1 MPFLIGIIILISF
14 ILITYLYLRIKINKL
29 LKNYGLISLKDILE
43 QANLEDEEIPKSLSS
58 MDSIYL
64 ERIKE
69 DFPNINI
76 NELKRLSEKIIL
88 EYFNAITKKDTK
100 NIKNEKIKAYIDSKI
115 INLKNSKVNYN
126 NIKFHKTVISKYENN
141 NKVATIYFSS
151 SLQYIY
157 NKDNERPKKIQDRFK
172 LEFIY
177 VVDAESVPPSQKVL
191 GLNCP
196 NCNSPIKSL
205 KDKSCQYCQ
214 TPIIDIAKRVWSCND
229 IINY

>member
-1 MPFLIGIIILISF
+1 
-14 ILITYLYLRIKINKL
+14 
-29 LKNYGLISLKDILE
+29 LK
-43 QANLEDEEIPKSLSS
+43 
-58 MDSIYL
+58 
-64 ERIKE
+64 
-69 DFPNINI
+69 
-76 NELKRLSEKIIL
+76 
-88 EYFNAITKKDTK
+88 TKKVFIFWLFYW
-100 NIKNEKIKAYIDSKI
+100 NIRFFLDP
-115 INLKNSKVNYN
+115 
-126 NIKFHKTVISKYENN
+126 ISDALEKYENN